1 MIPRAKLAEGSIP
14 LRNESPREIA
24 STQNA
29 SLIIVVIVGSL
40 VFGEIL
46 KITVT
51 SSGRVNFGVQ
61 FDLLDLRRLNGYIK
75 SVPFP
80 FNISNRVRNFLQLT
94 KVIDTLIEGLPQ
106 QNQVC
111 FELVMQVACVMGS
124 ERAVIESQ

>member
-1 MIPRAKLAEGSIP
+1 M
-14 LRNESPREIA
+14 RNESPREIA

-29 SLIIVVIVGSL
+29 SLIIFIVVVGSL

-61 FDLLDLRRLNGYIK
+61 FDLLDLRRLNGNIK

-94 KVIDTLIEGLPQ
+94 KVIDTLIEGLTQ